1 MRITAMAIRMLLAL
15 IIFLV
20 TLGSSLEGDDS
31 TTGREA
37 VRRGTNPVW
46 VDRSSHEVKIPSQ
59 QLQRSDVSD
68 RHDSIRSNAGRSIWD
83 RWFGSS
89 WQSGNSNGAVTDF
102 LTWVFN
108 AWRILVFL
116 MLAVLIGLGLFVLLR
131 MKVFQNMF
139 QPRKRGALEEDVE
152 QQRSRI
158 SDLPFDIEQPVLG
171 LRAQAEKFRA
181 EGDYSKAL
189 IYLFSYLLVELDQAH
204 CIRLERGKTNGQ
216 YLRELRSWPDL
227 NGSMQPIVQLFEFVY
242 FGRNPLDRNSLDA
255 VWSRLSGLDRAIA
268 EARSSK
274 VHEEPGALLPML
286 SRSGA

>member
-1 MRITAMAIRMLLAL
+1 
-15 IIFLV
+15 
-20 TLGSSLEGDDS
+20 
-31 TTGREA
+31 
-37 VRRGTNPVW
+37 
-46 VDRSSHEVKIPSQ
+46 
-59 QLQRSDVSD
+59 
-68 RHDSIRSNAGRSIWD
+68 
-83 RWFGSS
+83 
-89 WQSGNSNGAVTDF
+89 
-102 LTWVFN
+102 
-108 AWRILVFL
+108 
-116 MLAVLIGLGLFVLLR
+116 
-131 MKVFQNMF
+131 
-139 QPRKRGALEEDVE
+139 
-152 QQRSRI
+152 
-158 SDLPFDIEQPVLG
+158 